1 MEIDAQIQKI
11 EYFLVLFSLCRL
23 KQAVI
28 AHPFLCIVQNK
39 HILLDA
45 SVCLR
50 EEYLNHSNAHEVWP
64 VIDVA
69 GARAGEVRVRS
80 NLVAPCITFK

>member
-1 MEIDAQIQKI
+1 MHRFKRLSTSL
-11 EYFLVLFSLCRL
+11 FFFSLCRL

-69 GARAGEVRVRS
+69 GARAGEVGVRS